1 MDFALSMCVSD
12 CVCAYD
18 TYMVQ
23 SLADYLSE
31 GILKTIV
38 QNGLSF

>member
-12 CVCAYD
+12 CAYD